1 MKTNLLIISLIV
13 IPMSCNLYSENDD
26 KQALSVDVGIT
37 LSVTDSAGNDLL
49 DSTQAGAIDISKI
62 KRYYLDENGKKIEF
76 YHSYLESPRGI
87 VFYPKDEFQKINLLA
102 FWIDDTNEHSTTLI
116 EWNEARTDTITAD
129 IIRLDMLI
137 YADNIQYN
145 GVAVKD
151 TLQAVYDRTGYRYYP
166 IVWE

>member
-1 MKTNLLIISLIV
+1 MKNLVILIYLTILI
-13 IPMSCNLYSENDD
+13 MSCKGELPIPGFNTDAGLE
-26 KQALSVDVGIT
+26 V
-37 LSVTDSAGNDLL
+37 SVTDSAGNDLL

-102 FWIDDTNEHSTTLI
+102 FWIDDTNDYSTTLI

-129 IIRLDMLI
+129 IIRGKNYV
-137 YADNIQYN
+137 YARNVKYN
-145 GVAVKD
+145 SAIVED
-151 TLQAVYDRTGYRYYP
+151 TLQAVYERTGYRYYP